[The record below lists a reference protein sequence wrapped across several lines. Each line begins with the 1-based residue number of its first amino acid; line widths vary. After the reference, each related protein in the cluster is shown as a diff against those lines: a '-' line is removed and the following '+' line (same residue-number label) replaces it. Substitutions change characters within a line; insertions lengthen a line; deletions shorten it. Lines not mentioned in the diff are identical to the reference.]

1 MSPVLFVRR
10 LFMGVAIAARIKGVG
25 GAVLQIQHSF
35 ATTQTGTL
43 FLVPTPIGNLE
54 DITLRTLHVLKEVD
68 LIAAEDTRHTGQ
80 LLAHFQIK
88 TPQISFH
95 EHNTQARLPV
105 LLAKLQSGLSL
116 AQVSDAGLPSISDP
130 GQELVQAAVQAQI
143 PVVPLPGANAGLTA
157 LIAAGLDPQPFYFY
171 GFLPRQAK
179 QLQPVLAQLAQ
190 RSETMILYE
199 SPHHLRRTLT
209 DLLAVMG
216 SKRAIVLG
224 RELTKV
230 HESFE
235 RGHLGELQAWYQE
248 HEPRG
253 EYVLILAGKP
263 AATLPDYHD
272 DQLKQLIQAQVD
284 AGLKPNQAIKK
295 IAKQVQQSR
304 QKLYRIYHELDAD

>member
-1 MSPVLFVRR
+1 MR
-10 LFMGVAIAARIKGVG
+10 
-25 GAVLQIQHSF
+25 IQHSF
-35 ATTQTGTL
+35 ATEQKGTL

-54 DITLRTLHVLKEVD
+54 DITLRTLRVLKEVD

-105 LLAKLQSGLSL
+105 LLAKLQSGLAL

-130 GQELVQAAVQAQI
+130 GQELVQAAVQAKI

-157 LIAAGLDPQPFYFY
+157 LIASSLNPQPFYFY

-179 QLQPVLAQLAQ
+179 QLQPVLDQLAQ
-190 RSETMILYE
+190 RSETIILYE
-199 SPHHLRRTLT
+199 SPHHLRRSLT
-209 DLLAVMG
+209 DLLQVIG
-216 SKRAIVLG
+216 PKRPIVLG
-224 RELTKV
+224 RELTKL

-235 RGHLGELQAWYQE
+235 RGELGELQAWYQD

-253 EYVLILAGKP
+253 EYVLILSGKP
-263 AATLPDYHD
+263 AATLPDYD
-272 DQLKQLIQAQVD
+272 DNQLKQLIQSQVA

-295 IAKQVQQSR
+295 IAKQVKQSR